1 MQKSFT
7 AADGLELPAIGFGTY
22 QLTGVRGREALTRA
36 IQNGY
41 AVEASLGYYIFPI
54 VAVVLGM
61 LAFGERLN
69 GPQVLAV
76 VLTEAASLPLA

>member
-36 IQNGY
+36 IQNG
-41 AVEASLGYYIFPI
+41 
-54 VAVVLGM
+54 
-61 LAFGERLN
+61 
-69 GPQVLAV
+69 
-76 VLTEAASLPLA
+76 